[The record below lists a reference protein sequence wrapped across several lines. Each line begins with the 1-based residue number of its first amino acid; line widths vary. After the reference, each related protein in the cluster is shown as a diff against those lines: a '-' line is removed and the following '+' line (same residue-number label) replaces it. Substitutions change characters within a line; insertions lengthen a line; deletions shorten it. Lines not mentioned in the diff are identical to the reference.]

1 MGGAVLFC
9 CLLGTFFPRT
19 FFQLIENIA
28 LKKPTWQQYPYSALH
43 SGSDLAVDGRKTNYS
58 LGECVLSANFK
69 STAEWRVD
77 LKQVSQIQYIV
88 IHFRTDDLKWD
99 EHNELTGHF
108 LGFSVYISNTTN
120 KEDGTVCFKDKNY
133 TRATIPNPVLLSC
146 PINGRYVVFYNNRT
160 HKPYPNG
167 YSKYT
172 GNYLCEV
179 EVIGNPI
186 KSFYEVSHSTPCPV
200 DCFDGECDSC
210 GNCLEKDD
218 RKPYE
223 CNTD

>member
-1 MGGAVLFC
+1 MAVL
-9 CLLGTFFPRT
+9 LSILFPAANKQ
-19 FFQLIENIA
+19 FPSVHSILNIF
-28 LKKPTWQQYPYSALH
+28 LFIS
-43 SGSDLAVDGRKTNYS
+43 V
-58 LGECVLSANFK
+58 
-69 STAEWRVD
+69 
-77 LKQVSQIQYIV
+77 
-88 IHFRTDDLKWD
+88 D

-179 EVIGNPI
+179 EVVGG
-186 KSFYEVSHSTPCPV
+186 YMCSTLYPKY
-200 DCFDGECDSC
+200 F
-210 GNCLEKDD
+210 LEKEV
-218 RKPYE
+218 K
-223 CNTD
+223 TFTFLVFI